1 LLVSATT
8 SKHFQSSFC
17 IEHSTHSQQHVQEE
31 IPSTLDTLPPF
42 HIGDQ
47 SIDFVSTYTYLGRV
61 LSCDDSD
68 DQAAYARLQ
77 KAATVWGRFKV
88 LLQKDGASVS
98 TMGRFYRTIIMQT
111 LLFGSDTWTLS
122 ARSLSRLERFHA
134 RCARGIAHC
143 PIQRLADDTWNCP
156 PTDEVLA
163 ACHLVPLDTYILH
176 RRRTLFRHYAADH
189 SAVYQKCLAMQ
200 ETPRFIAW
208 WKLNM
213 T

>member
-1 LLVSATT
+1 M
-8 SKHFQSSFC
+8 SKHFQSLFC
-17 IEHSTHSQQHVQEE
+17 LKHSTHPQYLHSHEE
-31 IPSTLDTLPPF
+31 THPVLNSLTPF

-47 SIDFVSTYTYLGRV
+47 SIDLVSTYTYLGRV

-68 DQAAYARLQ
+68 DQAAYARLN

-98 TMGRFYRTIIMQT
+98 TMGRFYRTILMQT

-122 ARSLSRLERFHA
+122 KRSLSRLERFHA
-134 RCARGIAHC
+134 RCARGIAHR
-143 PIQRLADDTWNCP
+143 PIQRLMNNTWIYP
-156 PTDEVLA
+156 PTNEVLA
-163 ACHLVPLDTYILH
+163 MCHLLPLDTYILH

-189 SAVYQKCLAMQ
+189 SVAYQKCLALQ
-200 ETPRFIAW
+200 GTPRFVAW